1 MRCALRTGLDE
12 HMPRTRRKSPP
23 ITLAPVL
30 GVNSRGYEVVPDSR
44 TFDIA
49 EARLRDRFDAHERR
63 ARIVAANGAVASELP
78 NAHRTFQ
85 ARGAVEIGRA
95 ETVVDASRR
104 DGVISQPRVRL
115 SDDPWARIKA
125 SPKLHADPDMRRLLG
140 EAGDRFAQDHWTAFG
155 PDLSAMDPSREGG
168 GGSTDGWFSSDHQ
181 VAAKNRWSK
190 AVDALD
196 AFAGV
201 ARFAV
206 DAICIRGSSPVDVG
220 KQIMPGSGYHR
231 EHAGVAIHTLSLGLA
246 RLAKHYG
253 IVR

>member
-1 MRCALRTGLDE
+1 
-12 HMPRTRRKSPP
+12 MPKTRRKTPP
-23 ITLAPVL
+23 VTLAGNRHAVRDTL
-30 GVNSRGYEVVPDSR
+30 SS
-44 TFDIA
+44 
-49 EARLRDRFDAHERR
+49 LRNR
-63 ARIVAANGAVASELP
+63 GAVSSEMP
-78 NAHRTFQ
+78 TPERIIQ
-85 ARGAVEIGRA
+85 ARGAVEIGKA
-95 ETVVDASRR
+95 ETVVDASRK

-168 GGSTDGWFSSDHQ
+168 CGTTDGWFASDYKL
-181 VAAKNRWSK
+181 AASKRWSK

-253 IVR
+253 LTGAQPSGIR